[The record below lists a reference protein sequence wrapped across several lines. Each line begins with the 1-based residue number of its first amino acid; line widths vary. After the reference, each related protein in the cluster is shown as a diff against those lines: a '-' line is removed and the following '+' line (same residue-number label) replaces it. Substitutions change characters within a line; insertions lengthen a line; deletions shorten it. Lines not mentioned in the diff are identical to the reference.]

1 MITKEQFKKVLD
13 AVFPW
18 GYTGSLDNWEHD
30 WFLGWAYINE
40 DSQRRDVMCVN
51 MDGDMGIDFWLIRC
65 EEEVS
70 IDEVTG
76 AINGIMHVL
85 MPEMTSDSPFKKVD
99 SVICYE
105 LPREE

>member
-18 GYTGSLDNWEHD
+18 GYTGNLNDWEHD

-51 MDGDMGIDFWLIRC
+51 MEGDSGIAFWLIRC
-65 EEEVS
+65 EEVS
-70 IDEVTG
+70 VDEVTG
-76 AINGIMHVL
+76 AINGIMHVV
-85 MPEMTSDSPFKKVD
+85 MPEMTSDSAFGKED
-99 SVICYE
+99 SIIYYK
-105 LPREE
+105 LPMKE